1 VPEAQLERIES
12 GLVPVDQGWFVV
24 NAADAAWDDN
34 DRYGS
39 SCPFDGF
46 DRDRSFPQLG
56 VNLRV
61 LMPGQPNGNYHAED
75 VQEDFLVLAGEC
87 VLLIEEQERRLRA
100 WDFVHCPP
108 GTRHIFVG
116 AGDRPCVILM
126 TGARRRGHEIMYPVS
141 ELALRHAAGVE
152 VETNSPPQAYADA
165 PPDRFAR
172 PACWD
177 ELPWA
182 RP

>member
-1 VPEAQLERIES
+1 
-12 GLVPVDQGWFVV
+12 
-24 NAADAAWDDN
+24 
-34 DRYGS
+34 
-39 SCPFDGF
+39 
-46 DRDRSFPQLG
+46 
-56 VNLRV
+56 
-61 LMPGQPNGNYHAED
+61 
-75 VQEDFLVLAGEC
+75 
-87 VLLIEEQERRLRA
+87 
-100 WDFVHCPP
+100 
-108 GTRHIFVG
+108 
-116 AGDRPCVILM
+116 
-126 TGARRRGHEIMYPVS
+126 MYPVS